1 MSHGT
6 GEGEEQEVSDGRME
20 STVKSSCPAR
30 PTPRHGSLC
39 RTREK
44 EVRQCRRSAPGV
56 VVRAVESSRFLRSTL
71 EIQAREAGRKEKAMI
86 ESRQSMQEILVTLG
100 NRIRRLRERNGI
112 SQEAFADN
120 CGLHRTAVGLIER
133 GKSIPRLDSLLAIS
147 EHLGIAVSEL
157 LEGLKH

>member
-1 MSHGT
+1 
-6 GEGEEQEVSDGRME
+6 
-20 STVKSSCPAR
+20 
-30 PTPRHGSLC
+30 
-39 RTREK
+39 
-44 EVRQCRRSAPGV
+44 
-56 VVRAVESSRFLRSTL
+56 
-71 EIQAREAGRKEKAMI
+71 MI

-112 SQEAFADN
+112 SQEAFADV

-133 GKSIPRLDSLLAIS
+133 GKSIPRLDSLLVIS